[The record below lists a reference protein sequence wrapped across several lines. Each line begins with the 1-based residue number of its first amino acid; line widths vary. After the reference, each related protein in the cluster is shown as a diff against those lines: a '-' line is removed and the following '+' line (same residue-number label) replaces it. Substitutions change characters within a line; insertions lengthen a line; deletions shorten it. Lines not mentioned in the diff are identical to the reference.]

1 MPPTAQDKVEDIGFK
16 VSTLLLLPTIS
27 ATHHPSRFLPV
38 ILRILQSK
46 MGSRLSLLT
55 STCKLFPLHTL
66 HISQCIYASSL
77 SVQVI
82 TRGANPAGYGF
93 VSLRTEEAVHKAV
106 QTLNKKELDGRQ
118 VIVEIAKPADQKDRR
133 ERRFFKRRPGRR
145 GGKAVPGEVT
155 EAEANGEA
163 LKTEA
168 VVPGT
173 DEAVKPKKKK
183 KKIVVS
189 HFCAC
194 FC

>member
-1 MPPTAQDKVEDIGFK
+1 
-16 VSTLLLLPTIS
+16 
-27 ATHHPSRFLPV
+27 
-38 ILRILQSK
+38 
-46 MGSRLSLLT
+46 
-55 STCKLFPLHTL
+55 
-66 HISQCIYASSL
+66 L

-93 VSLRTEEAVHKAV
+93 VSLRTEEAVHEAV

-133 ERRFFKRRPGRR
+133 ERKFFRRRIGRR

-163 LKTEA
+163 PKAETA
-168 VVPGT
+168 VPGT

-183 KKIVVS
+183 KKTAVS
-189 HFCAC
+189 HFYTCLC
-194 FC
+194 